1 LFKSFGLLLNFF
13 FFKIDS
19 SKLLGFLLPF
29 FSSHS
34 FSWLGNS
41 RVLCVCVLFL
51 EIASSES
58 RHSLYRCC
66 VRRVVSDKEAF
77 ILLFYVILPVTLLTL
92 RLIYP
97 TLNNIQT
104 NHHQQQ
110 PTMAAALQQQQPSFT
125 YNPFNPSCSALPCL
139 QQVVGYTHNDA
150 AEQLASC
157 SSIFGYPVVSTV
169 TLAVPP
175 VYSTDISTSTYIS
188 ISVSTSVAT
197 STYESVSTS
206 TGYIVVVQTDYTT
219 TVVNTIISTA
229 AASVLPEE
237 TFTKRSPSPERRL
250 HRRCKGRPSSSS
262 SVVPSSSVSVEACA
276 NLQAYASACACLD
289 PEPVTVYASASTSV
303 IPSTTVETIPS
314 TSGTVVT
321 SVLTSVVV
329 QQDFATI
336 TSVLQ
341 SYTETTTTTTTT
353 TSSSTTAPPPPIET
367 LAFAASSSQLG
378 VGGSLVFSGAGG
390 QLSWSAVPAGSGS
403 QFVLENGAMRLQISS
418 IYKFRVGASAASA
431 SFGQVWIITDA
442 NVASKPTTEWY
453 TPACSVHPTTREL
466 TCATS
471 NGLSVWWLCSSVV
484 YLASPGTTFAQC
496 SQVTIKATT

>member
-1 LFKSFGLLLNFF
+1 
-13 FFKIDS
+13 
-19 SKLLGFLLPF
+19 
-29 FSSHS
+29 
-34 FSWLGNS
+34 
-41 RVLCVCVLFL
+41 
-51 EIASSES
+51 
-58 RHSLYRCC
+58 
-66 VRRVVSDKEAF
+66 
-77 ILLFYVILPVTLLTL
+77 
-92 RLIYP
+92 
-97 TLNNIQT
+97 
-104 NHHQQQ
+104 
-110 PTMAAALQQQQPSFT
+110 MAAALQQQQPSFT

-169 TLAVPP
+169 TLPVDP

-197 STYESVSTS
+197 STYESISTS
-206 TGYIVVVQTDYTT
+206 TGYIVVAQTDYTT
-219 TVVNTIISTA
+219 TVVNTIVSTA

-237 TFTKRSPSPERRL
+237 TFTKRSPSPERRIR
-250 HRRCKGRPSSSS
+250 RRCKGRPSSSLSS

-329 QQDFATI
+329 QPDFTTI
-336 TSVLQ
+336 TSVIQ

-353 TSSSTTAPPPPIET
+353 TTASSSTTAAPPPIET
-367 LAFAASSSQLG
+367 LAFVASSSQPG
-378 VGGSLVFSGAGG
+378 VGGPLVFSGAGG
-390 QLSWSAVPAGSGS
+390 QLSWSVVPAGSGS

-442 NVASKPTTEWY
+442 NVASKPTIEWY